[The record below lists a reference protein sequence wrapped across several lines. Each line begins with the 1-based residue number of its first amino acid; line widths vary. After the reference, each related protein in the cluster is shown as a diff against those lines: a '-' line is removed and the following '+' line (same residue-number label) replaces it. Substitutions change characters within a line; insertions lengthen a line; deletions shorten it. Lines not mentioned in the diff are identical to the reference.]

1 MALTV
6 YFFGSLPNGV
16 EPYYGGGE
24 VGNQRTVDML
34 RKFGYKVRVVKKLRC
49 KATTT
54 KFVKLLT
61 YPFRFVIGITAFT
74 ALLLFGSRKAIVH
87 ISGFYGLTIIGEYI
101 LAEIANL
108 LGYKIIYEIRG
119 ECVEAYRNTGCFIS
133 RFCFARI
140 LRISK
145 EIFSQGVESEQFLR
159 TLTDK
164 PIFHYPNYVEEGYLP
179 PVLPQKPQG
188 VVNLIYFGRIE
199 AQKNVK
205 MIVEAASILQK
216 RTDISLTIIGKG
228 HRGYVGEVVRQMEQ
242 TLKPG
247 TYTFISGYARIGIR
261 TLLLDKHFLIYP
273 STLDREG
280 QSNAITE
287 SMSCG
292 VVPISSPQGFSRTII
307 GTDRLIVSD
316 LSAQAYADR
325 VLEILA
331 DGSFGQLSASV
342 YDRIKSNYTQAVIEP
357 RLREQY
363 ERIAGE

>member
-34 RKFGYKVRVVKKLRC
+34 RKFGYKVRVVRKLRC
-49 KATTT
+49 SQTTS
-54 KFVKLLT
+54 KFIKLIT
-61 YPFRFVIGITAFT
+61 YPFRTAVGVGAFLT
-74 ALLLFGSRKAIVH
+74 LLLFGSRKAIVH
-87 ISGFYGLTIIGEYI
+87 ISGFYGPTIFFEYL
-101 LAEIANL
+101 LAELANL
-108 LGYKIIYEIRG
+108 LGYKIIYEMRG
-119 ECVEAYRNTGCFIS
+119 GGAEAYHKSGSGIY

-140 LRISK
+140 VRIAK
-145 EIFSQGVESEQFLR
+145 VVFSQGIENEPLLKSIAD
-159 TLTDK
+159 T
-164 PIFHYPNYVEEGYLP
+164 PIFYYPNYVEDGYLP
-179 PVLPQKPQG
+179 QALPQKLQG
-188 VVNLIYFGRIE
+188 TVNLIYFGRIE
-199 AQKNVK
+199 PQKNVK
-205 MIVEAASILQK
+205 LIVETAAILQK
-216 RTDISLTIIGKG
+216 HTDISLTIIGKG

-292 VVPISSPQGFSRTII
+292 VVPISSPQGFSRTVI
-307 GTDRLIVSD
+307 GNDRLIVDD
-316 LSAQAYADR
+316 LTAQNYADR
-325 VLEILA
+325 VLEIMA
-331 DGSFGQLSASV
+331 DGSFWQLSEFV
-342 YDRIKSNYTQAVIEP
+342 YERIKSNYTQAVIEP
-357 RLREQY
+357 QLREQY
-363 ERIAGE
+363 EKLVNG